1 MGRLDGKV
9 CVITGGTSG
18 IGKDTVEQFINEG
31 ARVLFCGRGEAAG
44 KEIEAQNGKDCV
56 FVKADVMKEED
67 IKSVINKAIELW
79 GRIDCLFNNAGG
91 GIGKFTLETAETSQL
106 RSNMQLNF
114 ESMCLCM
121 KYVIPH
127 MKAQGSGSIISNSSV
142 AAKRPGFGTALYSA
156 TKSAMDAYSKVAA
169 MELAKYGIRVNM
181 VSPGAIATPIFW
193 GGSPGSERGKT
204 LTRQDNE
211 ARLKKVQQN
220 ITDNV
225 TPLRI
230 GRAGGGYDIAMACVY
245 LASDESVWITG
256 QDFVIDGGMS
266 VFDFPNKG
274 WMADEKPVDPVPFR
288 RRSKL

>member
-1 MGRLDGKV
+1 
-9 CVITGGTSG
+9 
-18 IGKDTVEQFINEG
+18 
-31 ARVLFCGRGEAAG
+31 
-44 KEIEAQNGKDCV
+44 
-56 FVKADVMKEED
+56 
-67 IKSVINKAIELW
+67 
-79 GRIDCLFNNAGG
+79 
-91 GIGKFTLETAETSQL
+91 
-106 RSNMQLNF
+106 
-114 ESMCLCM
+114 
-121 KYVIPH
+121 

-156 TKSAMDAYSKVAA
+156 TKSAMDAYSKVAGKSCCLTFWQTFNKILHEA

-193 GGSPGSERGKT
+193 GGSPGSERGKK

-211 ARLKKVQQN
+211 ARLKKVQRN

-288 RRSKL
+288 KRSKL